1 MTSHVF
7 ATDYTINPSA
17 AVLRDCATLRI
28 IIILACGIEF
38 SAEIWRQTLLFA
50 SFDVCD
56 RIFLINSNYAPATVR
71 RRIINEE
78 RCVCLSVCLSVRPS
92 VCRVPRLNSRT
103 KRLRKSKMGRMEAHC
118 TGNPWAYLEVKR
130 SKVKVTK
137 PIKAVTYNALANTP
151 REAKR
156 ITAVLF
162 NALMTIWGPYWGR
175 SRVHYIS

>member
-71 RRIINEE
+71 RRIINEA
-78 RCVCLSVCLSVRPS
+78 RCVCLSVCLSVRPY
-92 VCRVPRLNSRT
+92 V
-103 KRLRKSKMGRMEAHC
+103 
-118 TGNPWAYLEVKR
+118 AYLDLTRERKGLESPKWAGWKHIARVIR
-130 SKVKVTK
+130 E
-137 PIKAVTYNALANTP
+137 PI
-151 REAKR
+151 
-156 ITAVLF
+156 
-162 NALMTIWGPYWGR
+162 
-175 SRVHYIS
+175 